1 METADAQIVLK
12 PIQNYGIGSARFC
25 SGFDAGFISKDT
37 HCFDIPSGMCVV
49 RWNVDSKTQILKKQ
63 LHNSLIG
70 CHVLSP
76 CHTMCLTVSFDSEV
90 ALWDTN
96 YNPLDKLRMP
106 QTMDIR
112 CAAWRSDGKKLCLA
126 GVGFNSAVLCYDLR
140 ANNLNLAWSTKP
152 PCKLLYL
159 LNLFTKQTLIIY

>member
-1 METADAQIVLK
+1 MATADSQSILK

-25 SGFDAGFISKDT
+25 SGFDAGLISKNI

-49 RWNVDSKTQILKKQ
+49 RWDIDSKTQIWKKQ

-76 CHTMCLTVSFDSEV
+76 CHTMCLTVSFGGEV

-96 YNPLDKLRMP
+96 YNPLDKLQMP
-106 QTMDIR
+106 RTMDIR
-112 CAAWRSDGKKLCLA
+112 CAAWQRDGKRVCLA
-126 GVGFNSAVLCYDLR
+126 GVGYNSAVLCYDVR
-140 ANNLNLAWSTKP
+140 NNNLHLAWSTRP
-152 PCKLLYL
+152 PGKLFVLTV
-159 LNLFTKQTLIIY
+159 TKSIHTQ